1 MNTQT
6 NTMKD
11 KLQKLQRKRIRK
23 CFSINKT
30 TDKNSEENRV
40 HNNNNNKT
48 NNERQLAYVHPTQ
61 DALRPMQYTLQSVQ
75 ANNERQLAEENRK
88 QGTDE
93 TRNAGTQIR
102 NGHTY
107 TARKL
112 FFSSSQFTLHHVTNR
127 APSSDTTNTLRAS
140 RMRSN
145 RFGPGARYVESF
157 QGAQRVR
164 TAHRASQIAWG
175 AQRQGKM
182 RGVPKCL

>member
-30 TDKNSEENRV
+30 IDKNSEENRV
-40 HNNNNNKT
+40 QNN

-75 ANNERQLAEENRK
+75 ANNETNQYSDKIR
-88 QGTDE
+88 D
-93 TRNAGTQIR
+93 AGADTQTQTQAQIR

-107 TARKL
+107 TAREL
-112 FFSSSQFTLHHVTNR
+112 FFSSSQFTLHRTTNSE
-127 APSSDTTNTLRAS
+127 PSSNTTNTLRGL

-145 RFGPGARYVESF
+145 RLGPGALYVESF
-157 QGAQRVR
+157 QGAQCVR
-164 TAHRASQIAWG
+164 TAHRALQIAWG

>member
-30 TDKNSEENRV
+30 IDKNSEENRV
-40 HNNNNNKT
+40 QNNNNKT

-75 ANNERQLAEENRK
+75 ANNERRGKNTSER
-88 QGTDE
+88 TDE
-93 TRNAGTQIR
+93 NTPGR

-107 TARKL
+107 TPLKL
-112 FFSSSQFTLHHVTNR
+112 FFSSSQFTLHHTTNSE
-127 APSSDTTNTLRAS
+127 PSSNTTNTLRGL

-145 RFGPGARYVESF
+145 RLGPGALYVESF
-157 QGAQRVR
+157 QGAQCVR
-164 TAHRASQIAWG
+164 TAHRALQIAWG

>member
-23 CFSINKT
+23 CFAINKT
-30 TDKNSEENRV
+30 IDKNSEENRV
-40 HNNNNNKT
+40 QNDKKKN
-48 NNERQLAYVHPTQ
+48 NNERQLAHVHPTQ

-75 ANNERQLAEENRK
+75 ANNETNQYSDKIR
-88 QGTDE
+88 D
-93 TRNAGTQIR
+93 AGADTQTQTQAQIR

-112 FFSSSQFTLHHVTNR
+112 FFSSSQFTRHHTTNSE
-127 APSSDTTNTLRAS
+127 PSSNTTNTLRGP

-145 RFGPGARYVESF
+145 RFGPGAWYVESF
-157 QGAQRVR
+157 QGAQCVR

>member
-30 TDKNSEENRV
+30 IDKNSEENRV
-40 HNNNNNKT
+40 QNNNNKT

-127 APSSDTTNTLRAS
+127 APSPNTTNTLRGL

-145 RFGPGARYVESF
+145 RFGPGAQYVESF
-157 QGAQRVR
+157 HGAERVR
-164 TAHRASQIAWG
+164 TAHRALQIARG

-182 RGVPKCL
+182 RGVSKCL